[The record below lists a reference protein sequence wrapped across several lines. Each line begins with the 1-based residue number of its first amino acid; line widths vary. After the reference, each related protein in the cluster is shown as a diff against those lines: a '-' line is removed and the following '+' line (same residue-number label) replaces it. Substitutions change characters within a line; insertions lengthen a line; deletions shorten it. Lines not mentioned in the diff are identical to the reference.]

1 MRITTGK
8 RGARSRGARNRT
20 RLAIA
25 AGSIVAVTTSG
36 CAFQGVNSL
45 PLPGAVGR
53 GSDALVYHA
62 EIGNVATLEPNSP
75 VMLNDV
81 VVGSVRK
88 MSVKNWHADVEFSV
102 KPDIAVPANVVASVG
117 QTSLLGSMHLALN
130 TPLGQPAGS
139 ALTPGATIE
148 LDKSSTY
155 PTTERT
161 LSSLATVVNGGGLGQ
176 IGDVIHNFSLA
187 MNGRE
192 GDFRQ
197 LLTRL
202 DDFVGVMDAQSNNLV
217 SSIRSLDKL
226 ASTFAGQRDVIS
238 DALVKIP
245 PALDVLIKERPQFV
259 TALQKLGTFSQTTH
273 ELANES
279 QDDLVRNL
287 SNLIPVLEAL
297 ANVGPELP
305 DLLEFIGHF
314 PFTQGFLDRAVKG
327 DYLNLFATFDLT
339 ISRFKR
345 SMMLGT
351 RWQDQDTTY
360 VPTYG
365 DPAYLNYTYDPLRT
379 GVKPPAADGTP
390 STTAGAAEVAPAQ
403 AQTTA
408 NSGPLLP
415 VVPPT
420 PVLAGVAPAATPGAG
435 DSIFAGPYGNG
446 G

>member
-1 MRITTGK
+1 M
-8 RGARSRGARNRT
+8 NRA

-25 AGSIVAVTTSG
+25 AGSIVAVSTSG

-53 GSDALVYHA
+53 GPDALVYHV

-102 KPDIAVPANVVASVG
+102 KPDVAVPANVVASVG

-130 TPLGQPAGS
+130 TPLGQPASG
-139 ALTPGATIE
+139 ALSPGATIE
-148 LDKSSTY
+148 LNNSSTY

-176 IGDVIHNFSLA
+176 IGDVIHNFSVA

-192 GDFRQ
+192 GEFRQ

-238 DALVKIP
+238 QALVKIP

-259 TALQKLGTFSQTTH
+259 TALQKLGTFGQTTH
-273 ELANES
+273 QFAAES
-279 QDDLVRNL
+279 QADLVRNL
-287 SNLIPVLEAL
+287 SNLVPALDAL

-305 DLLEFIGHF
+305 QIMEYVGHF
-314 PFTQGFLDRAVKG
+314 PFTQSFIDRAIRG
-327 DYLNLFATFDLT
+327 DFMNLYAVFDF
-339 ISRFKR
+339 SVPRFKR

-351 RWQDQDTTY
+351 RWEDQATGH
-360 VPTYG
+360 VPTIG
-365 DPAYLNYTYDPLRT
+365 DPAFLNYTYDPLRT
-379 GVKPPAADGTP
+379 GVTPLPPNSTP
-390 STTAGAAEVAPAQ
+390 ANPTSATTGGAAEVAPAQ
-403 AQTTA
+403 AQTMAST
-408 NSGPLLP
+408 GPLLP
-415 VVPPT
+415 VVPGA
-420 PVLAGVAPAATPGAG
+420 PVLGGLVPTATPATG